1 MPLFP
6 GASLAE
12 KLQELA
18 SWTRGNLL
26 GVENVRNTPLAEGTQ
41 PELMCSL
48 HPQTQEGFVV
58 SGCFLQGTEV
68 AARVS
73 LKQSHQQQLLC
84 LWPRWKLLCPKLA
97 TLSCLRVWGW
107 LSCSVPL
114 LPPGAWSL

>member
-6 GASLAE
+6 GASLVE

-18 SWTRGNLL
+18 SRTRGNLL

-68 AARVS
+68 AARAS
-73 LKQSHQQQLLC
+73 LKQSPATVALSVAKMKTSLSKARHALL
-84 LWPRWKLLCPKLA
+84 LA
-97 TLSCLRVWGW
+97 GLGL
-107 LSCSVPL
+107 
-114 LPPGAWSL
+114 A